1 MRRRLVIAGLSAAA
15 IIGPRQAVAGP
26 QALVV
31 ELFTSQ
37 SCNSCPPADALLLD
51 LIRNRPDVLAL
62 SYHVTYWDRLGW
74 RDRFSLPAATERQRR
89 YAGLLREGR
98 YPGQVYTPQM
108 VVQGRR
114 DAIGSDR
121 PAVLAELRQASPVT
135 ATGLSIIAHESAV
148 TIEVGAGRGSGNLV
162 LIGFDPRHTTT
173 IRSGEN
179 GGRTLAYGNVVRSIT
194 PLVAWDGAAL
204 RQQAA
209 KGAGERMAVLLQ
221 SPDGAILAAATA

>member
-1 MRRRLVIAGLSAAA
+1 MQRRHLLAALPAVAIA
-15 IIGPRQAVAGP
+15 RRAVAGP
-26 QALVV
+26 QPLVV

-37 SCNSCPPADALLLD
+37 SCNSCPPADALLLE
-51 LIRNRPDVLAL
+51 LIRGRPDVLAL

-98 YPGQVYTPQM
+98 YPGQVYTPQL

-121 PAVLAELRQASPVT
+121 PSVMAELRNASAASVPELRVT
-135 ATGLSIIAHESAV
+135 ARDAAL
-148 TIEVGAGRGSGNLV
+148 TIEVAAGSGLGNLV
-162 LIGFDPRHTTT
+162 LVGFDPHHTTE

-179 GGRTLAYGNVVRSIT
+179 GGRRLAYGNVVRSIT
-194 PLVAWDGAAL
+194 PLGQWQGAAL
-204 RQQAA
+204 RQQAI
-209 KGAGERMAVLLQ
+209 KGAGERAAVLLQ